1 MEPERE
7 ADGSVGPEASSPRM
21 FGGPIGSANLPW
33 AWATERLS
41 RVRNYWIATTRPAG
55 QPHSRPVWG
64 VWLDTAFY
72 FSTVSLAAQNLAV
85 QPAITVHLEN
95 GSEVVIIEGVAKQ
108 VTDVSLLGQVVD
120 LYNRKYHWNL
130 DPNHLADPFYVVHP
144 QVAFGWHFEESEVN
158 PESTALGNATRW
170 RFV

>member
-1 MEPERE
+1 MGTHEHKLTLRGEEFVMEPERE

-41 RVRNYWIATTRPAG
+41 RAHNYWIATTRPAG

-72 FSTVSLAAQNLAV
+72 FSTGSLAAQNLAV
-85 QPAITVHLEN
+85 QPAITVHLES
-95 GSEVVIIEGVAKQ
+95 GSEVVIIEGAGFTCFQVLTNICLATKTAVLCLPQNMHQKLSQ
-108 VTDVSLLGQVVD
+108 VTMAYSFRQ
-120 LYNRKYHWNL
+120 
-130 DPNHLADPFYVVHP
+130 
-144 QVAFGWHFEESEVN
+144 
-158 PESTALGNATRW
+158 
-170 RFV
+170 